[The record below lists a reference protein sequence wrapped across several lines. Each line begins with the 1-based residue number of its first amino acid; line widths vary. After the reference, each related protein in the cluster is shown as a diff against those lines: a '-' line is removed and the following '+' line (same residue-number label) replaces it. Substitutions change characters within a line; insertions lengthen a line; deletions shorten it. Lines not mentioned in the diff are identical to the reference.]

1 MVVTLDSVIST
12 YLLHFLS
19 QLNLSSGV
27 FTDLL
32 PLISVE
38 CYVKSL
44 GQVELLDLIV
54 QPPSED
60 VNMED
65 VEDLRPSKRKVI
77 YNEVFLT
84 A

>member
-1 MVVTLDSVIST
+1 MYRVFSS
-12 YLLHFLS
+12 YLLHLLS
-19 QLNLSSGV
+19 QLNSSSGV

-44 GQVELLDLIV
+44 GQAELLDLIV
-54 QPPSED
+54 QPPSEE